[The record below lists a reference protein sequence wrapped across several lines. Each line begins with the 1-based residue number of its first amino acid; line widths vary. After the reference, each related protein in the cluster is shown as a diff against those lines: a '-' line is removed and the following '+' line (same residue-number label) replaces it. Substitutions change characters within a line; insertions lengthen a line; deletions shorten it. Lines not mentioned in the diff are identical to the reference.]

1 MVKKVC
7 FFDMD
12 GTLIDSMTRAWREV
26 ILRFLDERG
35 ISYPD
40 DIITNL
46 VTKGFMGIAKHYVEH
61 FGVDMTPEALYDW
74 FMVELESM
82 YQHSFPLKEGAK
94 ELLIS
99 LKNQGYE
106 VNVISGSPLRFVVPC
121 FKRLGIY
128 DIIDNILSIE
138 EFKLTKSDKELFI
151 KLAEKTG
158 AKVED
163 CIVFD
168 DSVHAIKTAKSAG
181 LQTVGIYEEAVKNT
195 WSEMQEI
202 ADKTIKSFYELL

>member
-12 GTLIDSMTRAWREV
+12 GTLIDSMTRAWSEV

-74 FMVELESM
+74 FMVELEPM
-82 YQHSFPLKEGAK
+82 YQNEFPLKDGAK
-94 ELLIS
+94 E
-99 LKNQGYE
+99 Y
-106 VNVISGSPLRFVVPC
+106 
-121 FKRLGIY
+121 
-128 DIIDNILSIE
+128 ILS
-138 EFKLTKSDKELFI
+138 LVD
-151 KLAEKTG
+151 
-158 AKVED
+158 V
-163 CIVFD
+163 
-168 DSVHAIKTAKSAG
+168 
-181 LQTVGIYEEAVKNT
+181 
-195 WSEMQEI
+195 
-202 ADKTIKSFYELL
+202 

>member
-1 MVKKVC
+1 MDKKVC

-12 GTLIDSMTRAWREV
+12 GTLIDSMTRAWNEV

-46 VTKGFMGIAKHYVEH
+46 VTRGFMGIAKHYVEYY
-61 FGVDMTPEALYDW
+61 GVDMTPQELYDW

-94 ELLIS
+94 ELLLS
-99 LKNQGYE
+99 LKEKGYE

-121 FKRLGIY
+121 FKRLEIF

-151 KLAEKTG
+151 KLAEKTK
-158 AKVED
+158 ANVND

-168 DSVHAIKTAKSAG
+168 DSVNAIKTAKSAG
-181 LQTVGIYEEAVKNT
+181 LKTVGIYEEAVKNT
-195 WSEMQEI
+195 WEEMQLV
-202 ADKTIKSFYELL
+202 ADKTIKSFKELL

>member
-1 MVKKVC
+1 MDKQVC

-12 GTLIDSMTRAWREV
+12 GTLIDSMQLAWNKV

-35 ISYPD
+35 ITYPD

-46 VTKGFMGIAKHYVEH
+46 VARGFMGIAKHYVEH

-82 YQHSFPLKEGAK
+82 YQNEFPLKEGAK
-94 ELLIS
+94 ELILA
-99 LKNQGYE
+99 LKEKGYE

-121 FKRLGIY
+121 FKRLEIY
-128 DIIDNILSIE
+128 DLIDNILSIE

-151 KLAEKTG
+151 KLAERSG
-158 AKVED
+158 AKPQN

-168 DSVHAIKTAKSAG
+168 DSIVAIRTAKSAG
-181 LQTVGIYEEAVKNT
+181 LKTVGIYEEAVKNT
-195 WSEMQEI
+195 WNEMQQV
-202 ADKTIKSFYELL
+202 ADKTIKSFKELL

>member
-1 MVKKVC
+1 MDKKVC

-12 GTLIDSMTRAWREV
+12 GTLIDSMQLAWNKV

-35 ISYPD
+35 ITYPD

-46 VTKGFMGIAKHYVEH
+46 VARGFMGIAKHYVEH

-82 YQHSFPLKEGAK
+82 YQNEFPLKEGAK
-94 ELLIS
+94 ELILA
-99 LKNQGYE
+99 LKEKGYE

-121 FKRLGIY
+121 FKRLEIY
-128 DIIDNILSIE
+128 DLIDNILSIE

-151 KLAEKTG
+151 KLAERSG
-158 AKVED
+158 AKPQN

-168 DSVHAIKTAKSAG
+168 DSIVAIRTAKSAG
-181 LQTVGIYEEAVKNT
+181 LQTIGIYEEAVKNT
-195 WSEMQEI
+195 WGEMQLV
-202 ADKTIKSFYELL
+202 ADKTIKSFKELL

>member
-12 GTLIDSMTRAWREV
+12 GTLIDSMTRAWSEV

-82 YQHSFPLKEGAK
+82 YQRSFPLKEGAK

-121 FKRLGIY
+121 FKRLEIY

-168 DSVHAIKTAKSAG
+168 DSVHAIKTAKNAG
-181 LQTVGIYEEAVKNT
+181 LKTVGIYEEAVKNT

>member
-1 MVKKVC
+1 MAKKVC

-12 GTLIDSMTRAWREV
+12 GTLIDSMTRAWKEV

-46 VTKGFMGIAKHYVEH
+46 VTRGFMGIAKHYVKE
-61 FGVDMTPEALYDW
+61 FKVDMTPEALYDW

-82 YQHSFPLKEGAK
+82 YQYSFPLKEGAK
-94 ELLIS
+94 ELLLS
-99 LKNQGYE
+99 LKEKGYE

-121 FKRLGIY
+121 FKRLEIY

-138 EFKLTKSDKELFI
+138 EFKLTKSDKELFL

-158 AKVED
+158 AEPQD

-168 DSVHAIKTAKSAG
+168 DSVNAIKTAKSAG

-195 WSEMQEI
+195 WEEMQLV
-202 ADKTIKSFYELL
+202 ADKTIKSFKELL

>member
-1 MVKKVC
+1 MAKKVC

-12 GTLIDSMTRAWREV
+12 GTLVDSMQLAWNKV

-35 ISYPD
+35 ITYPD

-46 VTKGFMGIAKHYVEH
+46 VARGFMGIAKHYVEH

-82 YQHSFPLKEGAK
+82 YQNEFPLKEGAK
-94 ELLIS
+94 ELILA
-99 LKNQGYE
+99 LKEKGYE

-121 FKRLGIY
+121 FKRLEIY
-128 DIIDNILSIE
+128 DLIDNILSIE

-151 KLAEKTG
+151 KLAERSG
-158 AKVED
+158 AKPQN

-168 DSVHAIKTAKSAG
+168 DSIVAIRTAKSAR
-181 LQTVGIYEEAVKNT
+181 LQTIGIYEEAVKNT
-195 WSEMQEI
+195 WGEMQLV
-202 ADKTIKSFYELL
+202 ADKTIKSFKELL